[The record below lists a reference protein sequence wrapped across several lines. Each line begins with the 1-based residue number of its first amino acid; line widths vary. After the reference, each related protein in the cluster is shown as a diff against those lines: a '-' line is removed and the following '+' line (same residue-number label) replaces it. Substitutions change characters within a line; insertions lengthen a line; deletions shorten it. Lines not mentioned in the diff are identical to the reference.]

1 MTALYGTQLVGRAS
15 NGPGGIQGAEIEDF
29 ENLIDTD

>member
-1 MTALYGTQLVGRAS
+1 VSALYGTQLTSRAS

-29 ENLIDTD
+29 ENTIDAN